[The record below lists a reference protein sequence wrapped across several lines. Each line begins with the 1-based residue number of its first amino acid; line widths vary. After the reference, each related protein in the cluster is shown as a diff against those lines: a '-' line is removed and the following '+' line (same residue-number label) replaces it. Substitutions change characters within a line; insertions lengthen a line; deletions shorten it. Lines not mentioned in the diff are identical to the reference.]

1 MQGSWISA
9 VSEKHRAS
17 TENKAPSVSMFIEQ
31 RGVLLLFFFIVYE
44 YNRSCCVTC
53 LLKL

>member
-31 RGVLLLFFFIVYE
+31 RGVLLLFSSLSMSIIEAVVSHAY
-44 YNRSCCVTC
+44 
-53 LLKL
+53 